1 MMQDSS
7 RTATPP
13 LDPLRRFTRGA
24 SVHQKIRLLPLVAAL
39 ALLLILFLTVVFGF
53 VNERRLSRIELEDYP
68 ALRLTDSL
76 QRILARTT
84 REIDDA
90 RSSRDTLA
98 LRRTDAL
105 RSLFLASLRGAASSD
120 KSDRQQRDAL
130 RDDFVRYYDGARE
143 AATNAMQKTDSTA
156 IREAVEA
163 GDAPYVLARDGLSTR
178 AARQRQ
184 LVTSAFTRAR
194 ALQRAAWLLTAL
206 VTLLCIAS
214 LGALAVFVTRS
225 LTGPLE
231 DAVRVA
237 DRLARGDVNV
247 QIPPPGDD
255 EVGKLLT
262 AMQHVV
268 EYLQETSAVARAIAA
283 GDLTARVQPRSK
295 EDVLGNAF
303 VRMTEYLTEMGAVA
317 NEISSGNL
325 TVRVAPRSADDSFG
339 RAFVSMTETL
349 SRVIREI
356 RSGAMAMTGAVSE
369 ITDSAQRLSSSTSM
383 EAAAVASTTDRLGQ
397 ISDAVAASVRS
408 NREMEQLSQRGVANA
423 EASGRTMHDA
433 VLTMQTI
440 TEKVGIVGDIA
451 RQTNLLA
458 LNASIEAARAGD
470 AGRGFGVV
478 ADEIRALAGRCEA
491 AAKEIR
497 ALMASSETIVASSG
511 QMLGEL
517 VPSIRQTTTLI
528 AQVVAS
534 AATQA
539 EGLSAVSGAM
549 SEVAQATRHNA
560 TAAEDL
566 AATAEELAGQSE
578 MFLQV
583 VQFFRDDQA
592 VRAPESLAERGGA
605 RAPIATP
612 VGSAP

>member
-120 KSDRQQRDAL
+120 KSDRQQLDAL

-143 AATNAMQKTDSTA
+143 AATNSMQKADSTA
-156 IREAVEA
+156 TRAFVEA
-163 GDAPYVLARDGLSTR
+163 SGAPYVLARDGLSSR

-534 AATQA
+534 AGTQA

>member
-1 MMQDSS
+1 MQDFSS
-7 RTATPP
+7 TATPP

-24 SVHQKIRLLPLVAAL
+24 SVHQKIRFLPLVATL

-105 RSLFLASLRGAASSD
+105 RSLFLASVRGAASSD
-120 KSDRQQRDAL
+120 TNDRQQLDAL
-130 RDDFVRYYDGARE
+130 RDAFVRYYDGARE
-143 AATNAMQKTDSTA
+143 AATNAMQKADTTA
-156 IREAVEA
+156 PREAVEA
-163 GDAPYVLARDGLSTR
+163 NGAPYVLARDGLSSR

-184 LVTSAFTRAR
+184 RVTSAFTRAR

-247 QIPPPGDD
+247 QIPQPGDD

-325 TVRVAPRSADDSFG
+325 TVRVAPRSTDDSFG

-349 SRVIREI
+349 SRVIRDI

-408 NREMEQLSQRGVANA
+408 NREMEQLSQRGIANA